1 MNQRILGVSGKKQ
14 SGKNTCANFIVGTE
28 LLSLGIVSEGFL
40 IGPQGQLVIS
50 DLFGREDYAGEL
62 DLARN
67 NREFLEFMDKEIH
80 PYVKVYSFADLLK
93 QEVCIKI
100 LGLTHEQCYGSDDDK
115 NTLTHLL
122 WEDMPGVVTNIPP
135 NFDLSETDDI
145 SGRLGKYY
153 QKHHITG
160 VIYHAPGRMSAREV
174 LQFVGTE
181 VFRKMYQ
188 NVWVDATL
196 RRIREEGSLYA
207 IICDVRFPNEVLGVN
222 EAGGKTL
229 RLTRCI
235 NDGKDPHPSE
245 TALDPQN
252 FDWTHFTG
260 IVDNATMSI
269 NEQNA
274 ATLELLSQ
282 WHWAPDNRKIE
293 VE

>member
-1 MNQRILGVSGKKQ
+1 MNQRILGISGKKQ

-80 PYVKVYSFADLLK
+80 PYVKVYSFADMLK
-93 QEVCIKI
+93 QEICIKI
-100 LGLTHEQCYGSDDDK
+100 LGLTHEQCYGSDEDK

-122 WEDMPGVVTNIPP
+122 WEDMPGNDV
-135 NFDLSETDDI
+135 
-145 SGRLGKYY
+145 LG
-153 QKHHITG
+153 
-160 VIYHAPGRMSAREV
+160 YHEAGAMSARQV

-207 IICDVRFPNEVLGVN
+207 IICDVRFPNEVTGVN

-229 RLTRCI
+229 RLTRCV

-245 TALDPQN
+245 TALDPDK
-252 FDWTHFTG
+252 FDWTQFTG
-260 IVDNATMSI
+260 IIDNATMSI
-269 NEQNA
+269 NGQNA
-274 ATLELLSQ
+274 AVLELLSQ